1 MLLGM
6 MPAGMAAPN
15 TVGRDVQP
23 DVADLQ
29 AVNLEPTTFIRIDGA
44 RDLLP
49 LNRALKQQ
57 LEAESLSLRVE
68 VQANG
73 TEAGLA
79 ALKRGE
85 VDLVA
90 LERSLTPDELA
101 QGFKTLWLDQAQ
113 IAVIVGEDN
122 PFKGHLTVQQFEQ
135 ILRGEITN
143 WTQVGGPDRPIRLI
157 DRPATSETRAVL
169 QQYGLVPPGVPPAA
183 VNRVLLKTDDTAE
196 VIAKLGKDGIGYAI
210 ADQLTQQTK
219 ARVVKLAV
227 SQEVLPTDA
236 RYPLEQVG
244 AIAYRPGSP
253 AAAVVQNLTSSP
265 DGQALLSE
273 AKRAIALEAGKPKT
287 VAIAPGEVV
296 PGGRGIGSLLK
307 WVLVPLLVLGGLLTL
322 VQTVLARQ
330 ARQRNRAL
338 SAAEQ
343 AGSLGRSPDFAPTR
357 PAATVAKTMTNSAQV
372 RIPNDTAWTSVADAV
387 VIEDSP
393 DVEQETEPA
402 EEQIDDIDIIPQID
416 AEQESIDPEAG
427 TAKFPES
434 ELNLE
439 PENELFLES
448 TADVTATD
456 VDTDVD
462 TVDAKASDAEV
473 IDEVEDKPEPESE
486 AVIESDAEELDVELL
501 TENTPLAE
509 GDRASLTTKQE
520 RIEEHEN
527 GPNTPIDEPTGEFTS
542 EEVQTALVTG
552 LALSQALMG
561 EPKQTPSLIET
572 LRSEK
577 QTLELELEALRS
589 RLQDADT
596 RQIELE
602 AALETAR
609 AEQSE
614 RTADLDEL
622 RQALAGVTQEKESYW
637 QALSGFY
644 AAFVGES
651 LNPGERVD
659 FAQLRP
665 QIELR
670 QADLAALHDQLEIS
684 QREREAIAADL
695 EAASAELRQVNAER
709 NELTNQIVL
718 LQRELEA
725 QRSSETAAEEETQNL
740 RVLLQSAQAEKTDL
754 DAQLD
759 ALRSQFERIQ
769 AEKNDVEG
777 ELISLR
783 SRLTELE
790 GLESELRTELE
801 TARSQAANAEAVISE
816 TENTLSA
823 LRLELDAEKAT
834 RSELDAEVTL
844 LRASVAEATRVRAEE
859 EAARAELL
867 SQTEALA
874 TERDALG
881 DELATFRTR
890 VAELQKELEA
900 AQAAHAAEL
909 VTLRAQLDAFVEE
922 QTAAQQAAAA
932 DLEDL
937 QARLNHLIEERDALD
952 LELSTVRT
960 QLSDATA
967 AGEAGAREL
976 TELRT
981 QLEAIAAE
989 REAVILQLAT
999 LQTQFD
1005 EIVQEREALTA
1016 DLANLNTQLA
1026 DKTAAQETLESELA
1040 ALRTQLGNITKE
1052 RNELTTQLDELRAH
1066 LDEIAEQ
1073 RSAFETELT
1082 ALRPQM
1088 LNLTAERDAFEA
1100 EIAPLRAQ
1108 LDEMTQ
1114 ERDRRE
1120 AELSTLHSQI
1130 NDITLEKDAFEA
1142 ESAMLRA
1149 RLGELEHERNTFE
1162 ADLTALQVQFDE
1174 FESGREAL
1182 DSELSTLRTQLKAVQ
1197 DDAIGVKA
1205 SLESE
1210 LGTLREQLVQVT
1222 NERNQFETELA
1233 SAQKQQE
1240 EIAQERDQERLAL
1253 QERIDALQEQVATVS
1268 GDRTTIETELVALR
1282 ARLEDIE
1289 VEWRSRVQTLEAE
1302 SETLRQAQ
1310 AETQAQREALQAERD
1325 TLVAQ
1330 LAEVRLQLESLP
1342 LALTAEAGAAG
1353 AGAVGAIASSD
1364 AGTSS
1369 IATES
1374 PDREIVQA
1382 TGLMTDIRHDPLRDI
1397 NGIGPIYEQKLFNAG
1412 IYTFADLAALTPAQ
1426 VQEIIRPAAWQQ
1438 IFPAVWIQEA
1448 ARLAQGV
1455 DVPADIDHDPLR
1467 DINGIGPVYE
1477 QKLFDGGIC
1486 TFADLAAATPEQ
1498 LRTLIRPE
1506 SWQRFDPEAWI
1517 AEAQVISGRSPS
1529 PIPAEIPRDP
1539 LLDINGIGPVYEQK
1553 LFAAGITTF
1562 ADLAAATPEQL
1573 HDIIQPES
1581 WQRFTPEAWIAEA
1594 RRLTG
1599 NAEVPTETARDPLLD
1614 INGVGPVYEQKL
1626 FDAGITT
1633 FADLAAATPERLREI
1648 LQPERWQR
1656 FTPDAWIA
1664 EAAALAARSPESH
1677 PDRDPLYEING
1688 IGPVYEQ
1695 KLFAAGITTFAA
1707 LAETT
1712 EAQILEIIQPAS
1724 WQRIFPNLWIEEAR
1738 ERSRQSIQPQ
1748 PDQTASTESTE
1759 TPAEASA
1766 TETPAQVEP
1775 PAASPI
1781 AKPPSSP
1788 PPKSTPSRKKPPSKR
1803 GKRR

>member
-1 MLLGM
+1 MSKNFGFWTDRFASAGLAASGLLLVLLGI
-6 MPAGMAAPN
+6 MPANA
-15 TVGRDVQP
+15 
-23 DVADLQ
+23 ADLQ
-29 AVNLEPTTFIRIDGA
+29 TVASKPATLIRIDGA
-44 RDLLP
+44 RDLLS

-57 LEAESLSLRVE
+57 LEAESPDLTVE
-68 VQANG
+68 VQSNG
-73 TEAGLA
+73 TDAGLA

-90 LERSLTPDELA
+90 VGRSLTPDELA

-113 IAVIVGEDN
+113 IAVIVSEDN

-135 ILRGEITN
+135 ILRGDITN

-157 DRPATSETRAVL
+157 DRPPTSETRAAL
-169 QQYGLVPPGVPPAA
+169 QQYGLVPPDALPET

-210 ADQLTQQTK
+210 ASQLTQQTK

-227 SQEVLPTDA
+227 PQEVLPMDA

-253 AAAVVQNLTSSP
+253 AAAVAQNLTTSL

-273 AKRAIALEAGKPKT
+273 AKRAIALEAGKRKT

-296 PGGRGIGSLLK
+296 PGGRSIGSLLK
-307 WVLVPLLVLGGLLTL
+307 WVLLPLLVLGGLLTL
-322 VQTVLARQ
+322 VQAVLARQ
-330 ARQRNRAL
+330 ARQRNQAL

-343 AGSLGRSPDFAPTR
+343 AVSLGRSPDSTPTR
-357 PAATVAKTMTNSAQV
+357 PAATAAKTRTNSAQV
-372 RIPNDTAWTSVADAV
+372 RIPNDTAWTSVSDAV
-387 VIEDSP
+387 VIEGS
-393 DVEQETEPA
+393 DVELEPEST
-402 EEQIDDIDIIPQID
+402 EEQSDDTGVPQTD
-416 AEQESIDPEAG
+416 DQSESIDSKFG
-427 TAKFPES
+427 TVELLGSES
-434 ELNLE
+434 NLE
-439 PENELFLES
+439 PESELFLES
-448 TADVTATD
+448 NTDTKATD
-456 VDTDVD
+456 ID
-462 TVDAKASDAEV
+462 TVDAEAIDAEAIDAEV
-473 IDEVEDKPEPESE
+473 IHEMEDKPEPESE
-486 AVIESDAEELDVELL
+486 AITETNVELPA
-501 TENTPLAE
+501 ENTLPAG
-509 GDRASLTTKQE
+509 GDRPLLVAEPE
-520 RIEEHEN
+520 RMEGREN
-527 GPNTPIDEPTGEFTS
+527 ESNTPVDEPTGEFTA
-542 EEVQTALVTG
+542 EDVQTALVTG
-552 LALSQALMG
+552 LAFSQALTG

-577 QTLELELEALRS
+577 QTLELEIETLRS

-596 RQIELE
+596 RRSELE
-602 AALETAR
+602 AALETAH
-609 AEQSE
+609 AEQSD

-622 RQALAGVTQEKESYW
+622 RQTLAGVIQEKDSYW

-665 QIELR
+665 QIEHR
-670 QADLAALHDQLEIS
+670 QADLAALHDQLETS

-725 QRSSETAAEEETQNL
+725 QRNSETAAEEETQSL
-740 RVLLQSAQAEKTDL
+740 QALLQAAQAEKTDL
-754 DAQLD
+754 DVQLD
-759 ALRSQFERIQ
+759 NLRLQFERIQ
-769 AEKNDVEG
+769 AERNDVEG

-790 GLESELRTELE
+790 GLETELRTEVE
-801 TARSQAANAEAVISE
+801 TARSQAENAEAAVSE
-816 TENTLSA
+816 TENALLA

-834 RSELDAEVTL
+834 RSELDVEVTL
-844 LRASVAEATRVRAEE
+844 LRASVAESTRVRAEE

-867 SQTEALA
+867 SEANALTA
-874 TERDALG
+874 ERDALG

-890 VAELQKELEA
+890 VEDLQRELEA
-900 AQAAHAAEL
+900 AQDAHAAEL

-952 LELSTVRT
+952 LELATVRS

-967 AGEAGAREL
+967 AGETGAQEL

-999 LQTQFD
+999 LQTRFD
-1005 EIVQEREALTA
+1005 ETVQERDALAANLA
-1016 DLANLNTQLA
+1016 DLNTQVT

-1040 ALRTQLGNITKE
+1040 ALRTQFGNVTEE
-1052 RNELTTQLDELRAH
+1052 RDEFITQLDELQAH
-1066 LDEIAEQ
+1066 LDKIAEQ
-1073 RSAFETELT
+1073 RSAFEAELT

-1088 LNLTAERDAFEA
+1088 QNLTAERDAFEA
-1100 EIAPLRAQ
+1100 EIVPLQAQ

-1130 NDITLEKDAFEA
+1130 NDITLEKDTFEA
-1142 ESAMLRA
+1142 EIATLRA
-1149 RLGELEHERNTFE
+1149 RLDELEQERNTFE

-1182 DSELSTLRTQLKAVQ
+1182 ESEVNTLRTQLKEVRDEAQGAKV
-1197 DDAIGVKA
+1197 A
-1205 SLESE
+1205 LESE
-1210 LGTLREQLVQVT
+1210 LGVLREQLAQVT
-1222 NERNQFETELA
+1222 QERNEFEAELA
-1233 SAQKQQE
+1233 SAQTHQE
-1240 EIAQERDQERLAL
+1240 EIAQEHDQERLAL
-1253 QERIDALQEQVATVS
+1253 QERIATLQEHLATANS
-1268 GDRTTIETELVALR
+1268 DRTTIETELVALR
-1282 ARLEDIE
+1282 TQLEDTE
-1289 VEWRSRVQTLEAE
+1289 AEWRSRVQTLEAE

-1325 TLVAQ
+1325 TLMAQ
-1330 LAEVRLQLESLP
+1330 LAEVRLQLEALP
-1342 LALTAEAGAAG
+1342 LALTAETGATG
-1353 AGAVGAIASSD
+1353 ARTTGARVTGAIALSD
-1364 AGTSS
+1364 ADTSS

-1374 PDREIVQA
+1374 PDREVVQV
-1382 TGLMTDIRHDPLRDI
+1382 TGQIADIRRDPLRDI

-1438 IFPAVWIQEA
+1438 IFPALWIEEA
-1448 ARLAQGV
+1448 ARFAQGV
-1455 DVPADIDHDPLR
+1455 DIPADTDHDPLR

-1477 QKLFDGGIC
+1477 QKLFDGGIF
-1486 TFADLAAATPEQ
+1486 TFGDLATATPEQ
-1498 LRTLIRPE
+1498 LQTLIQPE

-1517 AEAQVISGRSPS
+1517 AEAQLISGRSPAS
-1529 PIPAEIPRDP
+1529 IPAEVPR
-1539 LLDINGIGPVYEQK
+1539 N
-1553 LFAAGITTF
+1553 
-1562 ADLAAATPEQL
+1562 
-1573 HDIIQPES
+1573 
-1581 WQRFTPEAWIAEA
+1581 
-1594 RRLTG
+1594 
-1599 NAEVPTETARDPLLD
+1599 
-1614 INGVGPVYEQKL
+1614 
-1626 FDAGITT
+1626 
-1633 FADLAAATPERLREI
+1633 
-1648 LQPERWQR
+1648 
-1656 FTPDAWIA
+1656 
-1664 EAAALAARSPESH
+1664 
-1677 PDRDPLYEING
+1677 PLYEING

-1707 LAETT
+1707 LAEAS
-1712 EAQILEIIQPAS
+1712 EAQILDIIQPAS

-1738 ERSRQSIQPQ
+1738 ERSRQPDQSQ
-1748 PDQTASTESTE
+1748 PDQTASSKSAE
-1759 TPAEASA
+1759 TPAV
-1766 TETPAQVEP
+1766 ETTPQAEP
-1775 PAASPI
+1775 PAASPS
-1781 AKPPSSP
+1781 AKSSSSP
-1788 PPKSTPSRKKPPSKR
+1788 TSKSTPSRKKPPSKR

>member
-1 MLLGM
+1 MSKNFGFWTDRFASAGLATSGLLLVLLGI
-6 MPAGMAAPN
+6 MPANA
-15 TVGRDVQP
+15 
-23 DVADLQ
+23 ADLQ
-29 AVNLEPTTFIRIDGA
+29 TAASKPATLIRIDGA

-57 LEAESLSLRVE
+57 LEADSPDLTVE

-73 TEAGLA
+73 TDAGLA

-90 LERSLTPDELA
+90 VGRSLTPDELA

-113 IAVIVGEDN
+113 IAVIVSEDN

-135 ILRGEITN
+135 ILRGDITN

-169 QQYGLVPPGVPPAA
+169 QQYGLVPLGALPET

-210 ADQLTQQTK
+210 ASQLTQQTK

-227 SQEVLPTDA
+227 PQEVLPTDA

-253 AAAVVQNLTSSP
+253 AAAVVQNLTTSP

-273 AKRAIALEAGKPKT
+273 AKRAIALEAGKRKT

-296 PGGRGIGSLLK
+296 PGGRDIGSLLK
-307 WVLVPLLVLGGLLTL
+307 WVLLPLLVLGGLLTL
-322 VQTVLARQ
+322 VQAVLARQ
-330 ARQRNRAL
+330 ARQRNQAL

-343 AGSLGRSPDFAPTR
+343 AVSLGRSPDSTPTR
-357 PAATVAKTMTNSAQV
+357 PAATAAKTRTNSAQA

-387 VIEDSP
+387 VIEEGS
-393 DVEQETEPA
+393 DVELGSEPA
-402 EEQIDDIDIIPQID
+402 EGQIDDTGVPQTD
-416 AEQESIDPEAG
+416 DQSESTDSKFG
-427 TAKFPES
+427 TVELLRSES
-434 ELNLE
+434 NLE
-439 PENELFLES
+439 PESELFLES
-448 TADVTATD
+448 NTD
-456 VDTDVD
+456 TKAIDVD
-462 TVDAKASDAEV
+462 TVDAKAIDAEA
-473 IDEVEDKPEPESE
+473 INTEMIHQMEDKPESESE
-486 AVIESDAEELDVELL
+486 AITEANVELSAENPAENML
-501 TENTPLAE
+501 PAGGDRPSLIAEPERIGERENESNTPV
-509 GDRASLTTKQE
+509 
-520 RIEEHEN
+520 
-527 GPNTPIDEPTGEFTS
+527 DESTGEFTS

-552 LALSQALMG
+552 LALSQALTG
-561 EPKQTPSLIET
+561 EPKQAPSPIET

-577 QTLELELEALRS
+577 QALELEIEALRS
-589 RLQDADT
+589 RLQNADT
-596 RQIELE
+596 RRTELE

-609 AEQSE
+609 AEQSD

-622 RQALAGVTQEKESYW
+622 RQTLAGVIQEKDSYW

-651 LNPGERVD
+651 LTPGERVD

-665 QIELR
+665 QIEHR
-670 QADLAALHDQLEIS
+670 QADLAALHNQLETS

-695 EAASAELRQVNAER
+695 EAVSAELRQVNAER

-759 ALRSQFERIQ
+759 DLRSRFERIQ
-769 AEKNDVEG
+769 AEKNDAEG

-790 GLESELRTELE
+790 GLETELRTELE
-801 TARSQAANAEAVISE
+801 TARSQAENAEAAVSE
-816 TENTLSA
+816 TENALLA

-859 EAARAELL
+859 EAARADLL
-867 SQTEALA
+867 LQTEALTA
-874 TERDALG
+874 ERDALG

-890 VAELQKELEA
+890 VEDLQRELEA

-909 VTLRAQLDAFVEE
+909 LTLRTQLETFVEE

-937 QARLNHLIEERDALD
+937 QGQLNRLAEERDALD
-952 LELSTVRT
+952 LELATVRT

-999 LQTQFD
+999 LQTRFD
-1005 EIVQEREALTA
+1005 ETVQERDALAATLA
-1016 DLANLNTQLA
+1016 DLNTQLA

-1040 ALRTQLGNITKE
+1040 ALRTQFGNVTEE
-1052 RNELTTQLDELRAH
+1052 RDEFTTQLDELRAQ

-1073 RSAFETELT
+1073 RSAFEAELT

-1088 LNLTAERDAFEA
+1088 QNLTAERDAFEA
-1100 EIAPLRAQ
+1100 EIVPLQAQ

-1130 NDITLEKDAFEA
+1130 NDITLEKDTFEA
-1142 ESAMLRA
+1142 EIATLRV
-1149 RLGELEHERNTFE
+1149 RLDELEQERNTFE
-1162 ADLTALQVQFDE
+1162 ADLTTLQVQFDE

-1182 DSELSTLRTQLKAVQ
+1182 ESEVNTLRIQLKEVRDEAQGAKV
-1197 DDAIGVKA
+1197 

-1210 LGTLREQLVQVT
+1210 LGALREQLAQAT
-1222 NERNQFETELA
+1222 QERNEFEAELA

-1240 EIAQERDQERLAL
+1240 EIVQERAQERLAL
-1253 QERIDALQEQVATVS
+1253 QERIATLQEHLAMANS
-1268 GDRTTIETELVALR
+1268 DRTTIETDLAALR
-1282 ARLEDIE
+1282 TQLEDIE
-1289 VEWRSRVQTLEAE
+1289 AEWQSRVQALEAE

-1325 TLVAQ
+1325 TLTAQ
-1330 LAEVRLQLESLP
+1330 LAEVRLQLETLP
-1342 LALTAEAGAAG
+1342 LALTAETGETGASAT
-1353 AGAVGAIASSD
+1353 GAIAPSD
-1364 AGTSS
+1364 ADTSS

-1374 PDREIVQA
+1374 PDREVVQA
-1382 TGLMTDIRHDPLRDI
+1382 TGLIADIRCDPLRDI

-1438 IFPAVWIQEA
+1438 IFPALWIEEA
-1448 ARLAQGV
+1448 ARFAQGV

-1477 QKLFDGGIC
+1477 QKLFDGGIF
-1486 TFADLAAATPEQ
+1486 TFGDLAAATPEQ
-1498 LRTLIRPE
+1498 LRTLIQPE

-1517 AEAQVISGRSPS
+1517 AEAQMISGRSPAS
-1529 PIPAEIPRDP
+1529 IPAE
-1539 LLDINGIGPVYEQK
+1539 
-1553 LFAAGITTF
+1553 
-1562 ADLAAATPEQL
+1562 
-1573 HDIIQPES
+1573 
-1581 WQRFTPEAWIAEA
+1581 
-1594 RRLTG
+1594 
-1599 NAEVPTETARDPLLD
+1599 VP
-1614 INGVGPVYEQKL
+1614 
-1626 FDAGITT
+1626 
-1633 FADLAAATPERLREI
+1633 
-1648 LQPERWQR
+1648 
-1656 FTPDAWIA
+1656 
-1664 EAAALAARSPESH
+1664 
-1677 PDRDPLYEING
+1677 RDPLYEING

-1707 LAETT
+1707 LAEAS
-1712 EAQILEIIQPAS
+1712 EAQILDIIQPAS

-1738 ERSRQSIQPQ
+1738 GRSRQPDQSQ
-1748 PDQTASTESTE
+1748 PDQTTSSKSAE
-1759 TPAEASA
+1759 TPAV
-1766 TETPAQVEP
+1766 ETTPQAEP
-1775 PAASPI
+1775 PAAIPS
-1781 AKPPSSP
+1781 AKPSSSP
-1788 PPKSTPSRKKPPSKR
+1788 TSKAKSPRKKPPSKR